1 MMRFLILWILA
12 PLSALALAAGW
23 LHAPMSDLVVLA
35 QIFVLAEVL
44 SLALGWAVY
53 RLSLRLGLASVQL
66 KIALTFALG
75 IGVTLLNVLFVSVP
89 MFISAHDSSLLIVL
103 LFFATLVALGFG
115 QLMAHSITGG
125 LEHLARTA
133 EQVSA
138 GDRTTRAQVQSGD
151 EVELVADA
159 FNRMV
164 QRLAEMQAREKELEQ
179 ARRSLVAS
187 VSHDL
192 RTPLTSLRAMIE
204 AVNDGVVTDEATVK
218 RYLGL
223 AQVEI
228 QNLSTL
234 VDDLFELTQLDAGA
248 LTWTKEPA
256 SLRDLISD
264 TLESMQALALSKGVT
279 LAGSVEPSVDPVIM
293 NSFKVQRVLY
303 NLVQNAI
310 RHTPAGGQITVTALP
325 CNGGRQVQVQ
335 VADTGEGI
343 AAGDLPHIFE
353 PFYRSEKSRARDGSG
368 AGLGLTIARGIVQAH
383 GGALVAES
391 QPGEGSRFSFTLPR
405 GQVELAPI

>member
-12 PLSALALAAGW
+12 PLSALALAAWW
-23 LHAPMSDLVVLA
+23 LRAPISDLQILA
-35 QIFVLAEVL
+35 QIFVLAEVM
-44 SLALGWAVY
+44 SLALGWAAY
-53 RLSLRLGLASVQL
+53 RLCLRLGLASVQL

-75 IGVTLLNVLFVSVP
+75 LGVTLLNVLFVSIP
-89 MFISAHDSSLLIVL
+89 MFISAHDSGLLVVL

-115 QLMAHSITGG
+115 QLMARSITGG

-133 EQVSA
+133 EKVSS

-164 QRLAEMQAREKELEQ
+164 QQLAEMQAREKELEQ
-179 ARRSLVAS
+179 ARRSLVAA

-204 AVNDGVVTDEATVK
+204 AINDGVVTDEASVK
-218 RYLGL
+218 RYLTL
-223 AQVEI
+223 AQMEI
-228 QNLSTL
+228 QNLSIL

-279 LAGSVEPSVDPVIM
+279 LTGSVEPSVDPVLM
-293 NSFKVQRVLY
+293 NSFKIQRVLY

-310 RHTPAGGQITVTALP
+310 RHTPARGQIAVTALL
-325 CNGGRQVQVQ
+325 CAGGRQVQVQ

-343 AAGDLPHIFE
+343 AAEDLPHVFE

-368 AGLGLTIARGIVQAH
+368 AGLGLTIARGVVQAH
-383 GGALVAES
+383 GGALVAAS
-391 QPGEGSRFSFTLPR
+391 QTGGGSRFFFTLPR
-405 GQVELAPI
+405 A

>member
-1 MMRFLILWILA
+1 MIRFLVLWILA
-12 PLSALALAAGW
+12 PLSALALAAWW
-23 LHAPMSDLVVLA
+23 LRAPISDLQILG
-35 QIFVLAEVL
+35 QIFILSEGL
-44 SLALGWAVY
+44 SLALGWSAY

-75 IGVTLLNVLFVSVP
+75 LGVTLLNVLFASIP
-89 MFISAHDSSLLIVL
+89 MFISAHDSGLLIVL

-115 QLMAHSITGG
+115 QLMARSITGG

-133 EQVSA
+133 EKISS
-138 GDRTTRAQVQSGD
+138 GDQTTRAQVQSGD

-179 ARRSLVAS
+179 ARRSLVAA

-204 AVNDGVVTDEATVK
+204 AVNDGVVTDEASVR
-218 RYLGL
+218 RYLSL
-223 AQVEI
+223 AQLEI
-228 QNLSTL
+228 QNLSSL

-248 LTWTKEPA
+248 SNWTKEPA

-264 TLESMQALALSKGVT
+264 TLESMRAQALARGVT
-279 LAGSVEPSVDPVIM
+279 LSGSVDPAIDPVLM
-293 NSFKVQRVLY
+293 NSFKIQRVLY

-310 RHTPAGGQITVTALP
+310 RHTPAGGQIDVIAQL
-325 CNGGRQVQVQ
+325 CAGGRQVEVQ

-343 AAGDLPHIFE
+343 ALGDLPHVFE
-353 PFYRSEKSRARDGSG
+353 PFYRSEK
-368 AGLGLTIARGIVQAH
+368 
-383 GGALVAES
+383 
-391 QPGEGSRFSFTLPR
+391 
-405 GQVELAPI
+405 